1 MLNYWYVWPIGISI
15 WLAIGWAAFAWFE
28 SRALKHDARR
38 DQITLSMFCYTIGS
52 KFPLSILIAGI
63 IIGGF
68 IFGLGT
74 HFLWHWCP
82 PGSIS
87 AG

>member
-1 MLNYWYVWPIGISI
+1 MNYWILWPVGIAA
-15 WLAIGWAAFAWFE
+15 WLLLGWAEFGVIE
-28 SRALKHDARR
+28 GRALSAKAKPN
-38 DQITLSMFCYTIGS
+38 QITLSMLVYTVAS
-52 KFPLSILIAGI
+52 KFPLALATACLA
-63 IIGGF
+63 
-68 IFGLGT
+68 LGYFWGALLT